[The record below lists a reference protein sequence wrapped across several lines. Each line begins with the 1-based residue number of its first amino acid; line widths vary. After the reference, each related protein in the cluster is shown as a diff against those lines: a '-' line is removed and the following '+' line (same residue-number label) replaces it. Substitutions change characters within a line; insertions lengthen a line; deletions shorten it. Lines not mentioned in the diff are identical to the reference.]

1 VIVYRFSKYLNAI
14 EYPKEKTSWNIAGI
28 LNDKNAFYKF
38 DVRELTRTSATR
50 AYQTGK
56 TNTKADKMVFEL
68 DARWVIVDIQEL
80 HKYLKKYQKKD
91 FELKE
96 LLSKLEWNISLP
108 KR

>member
-1 VIVYRFSKYLNAI
+1 
-14 EYPKEKTSWNIAGI
+14 
-28 LNDKNAFYKF
+28 
-38 DVRELTRTSATR
+38 
-50 AYQTGK
+50 
-56 TNTKADKMVFEL
+56 MVFEL
-68 DARWVIVDIQEL
+68 DARWVIIDIQEL